1 MSPGGLW
8 VLDDELEKGGWKQV
22 ICGEY
27 EFCLGTRVKV
37 WVTCIKTTSIC
48 GIHGVVHYL
57 SIIILFRD
65 HST

>member
-37 WVTCIKTTSIC
+37 WVTCITLLVF
-48 GIHGVVHYL
+48 VVFMVQY
-57 SIIILFRD
+57 II
-65 HST
+65 